1 MEIRLFSLDRPTTR
15 FCRREASLPFTAR
28 ISLNSA
34 KPGLVASLDHCNYQL
49 SGSKRSVILVLGS
62 AGLCKPV
69 ESSRSGEAE
78 TTPTLKKGEL
88 YEQLL

>member
-1 MEIRLFSLDRPTTR
+1 MEIRLENPFPSK
-15 FCRREASLPFTAR
+15 FAGEIGREVSKAAPH
-28 ISLNSA
+28 
-34 KPGLVASLDHCNYQL
+34 HCNYQL
-49 SGSKRSVILVLGS
+49 SGSKRSVTLVLGS